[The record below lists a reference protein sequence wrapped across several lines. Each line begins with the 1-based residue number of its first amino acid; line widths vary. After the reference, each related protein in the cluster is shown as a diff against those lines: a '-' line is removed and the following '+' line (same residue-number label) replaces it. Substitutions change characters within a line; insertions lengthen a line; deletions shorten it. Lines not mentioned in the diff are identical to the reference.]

1 MYARKVGERTLVF
14 GVSGLLVRNSLV
26 MYDHQT
32 GSLWSHLTGQA
43 LSGPLAGEHLELL
56 AATQASWGKWRR
68 SHSET
73 LILAFD
79 PALEGDPY
87 SGYYRSPRLGAERDQ
102 ADFMVDPRLKAK
114 EEVIGLRL
122 DGHVKAYSVATL
134 ARDRVINDLVGAVP
148 VVVVYDGAS
157 QSAAVFRRDP
167 GGRLLSFEPGAAAL
181 ELLDEQTASRWDGL
195 SGASVSGS
203 LEGTSLEQIPVTF
216 AFWFAWSSF
225 YPETELFA

>member
-1 MYARKVGERTLVF
+1 M
-14 GVSGLLVRNSLV
+14 LVRNSLV
-26 MYDHQT
+26 MYDRQT

-56 AATQASWGKWRR
+56 AATRASWGKWRR
-68 SHSET
+68 SHPET

-87 SGYYRSPRLGAERDQ
+87 NGYYGSPRLGVDRDQ
-102 ADFMVDPRLKAK
+102 ADFVVDPRLKPK

-134 ARDRVINDLVGAVP
+134 ANDRVVNDLIGAVP
-148 VVVVYDGAS
+148 VVVVFDAAS
-157 QSAAVFRRDP
+157 QSGAVFRRDP
-167 GGRLLSFEPGAAAL
+167 GGRLLSFQPGAAAL
-181 ELLDEQTASRWDGL
+181 ELVDEQTGSRWDGL

-203 LEGTSLEQIPVTF
+203 LKDTSLEQVPVTY

-225 YPETELFA
+225 YPETDLFA